1 MAYELCL
8 YVVLAITTGQALP
21 CLYLL
26 VALISWSSI
35 VSLPRV
41 YYNVAVNPLD
51 NPDQTDIYLVVSL
64 VLLPILSL
72 IGSIVSYILNHDAL
86 GRFFIWMIPTSF
98 ILVIIACM
106 TTMNRVERYQT
117 REREA
122 QKASIAAAAVI
133 RYWNSTQDAPSTK
146 SASDAVSSLESTW
159 GFATDTSGFRIRT
172 RSESETEAGLTDAEA
187 DFVDTEDDFVDA
199 EADFVDCTA
208 I

>member
-26 VALISWSSI
+26 VALISWSSS

-98 ILVIIACM
+98 IL
-106 TTMNRVERYQT
+106 T

-199 EADFVDCTA
+199 EADFVDAEADFVDCTA